1 MSNPIDDA
9 FATANARANQ
19 EKREKEEGERQKKVY
34 ASKVGAFVESL
45 LSAFRAKAE
54 KFRDDE
60 RVTNKPTV
68 SANGFP
74 ASTRRA
80 SDTGMQDRR
89 VEVNYRQDE
98 GRVWWTYEALQHIA
112 LPSELVASEEYYI
125 HVVGDELRLGDF
137 ESPGEFADA
146 VLDQFQTECIED
158 QVAAANR

>member
-9 FATANARANQ
+9 FAAANASADQAR
-19 EKREKEEGERQKKVY
+19 REKEEDERQKKVY
-34 ASKVGAFVESL
+34 ASKVGTFVESL

-68 SANGFP
+68 QAHGFP
-74 ASTRRA
+74 ATTRRA

-98 GRVWWTYEALQHIA
+98 GRVWWTYEAMRHIA
-112 LPSELVASEEYYI
+112 LPSELVAREEYNI
-125 HVVGDELRLGDF
+125 HVVGDDLRLGDF
-137 ESPGEFADA
+137 ESPEEFADA
-146 VLDQFQTECIED
+146 VLDQFQTECVED